1 MKEHKQDYWNGK
13 LHENMKVGA
22 ILYIIK
28 GYVQYIFGIMGL
40 SLQECTFKTRKN
52 VFHFTSKALF
62 NLEIFKF

>member
-1 MKEHKQDYWNGK
+1 
-13 LHENMKVGA
+13 MKVVA

>member
-1 MKEHKQDYWNGK
+1 
-13 LHENMKVGA
+13 MKVVA

-28 GYVQYIFGIMGL
+28 GYVQYICGIMGL

-52 VFHFTSKALF
+52 IFHFTTKAFF